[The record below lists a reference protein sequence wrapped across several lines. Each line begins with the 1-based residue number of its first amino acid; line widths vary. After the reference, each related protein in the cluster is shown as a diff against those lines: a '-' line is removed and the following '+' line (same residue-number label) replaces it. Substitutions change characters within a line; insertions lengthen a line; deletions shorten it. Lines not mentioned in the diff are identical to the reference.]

1 MKLLSTISKRAI
13 WLPAIFS
20 MLVTL
25 SCNQSKQTAP
35 PPPEIPVVLVKEQTV
50 PIFQDF
56 VGQIFG
62 NNDIDIRAR
71 VDGFLEGIHFQ
82 EGSKVKK
89 GQLLYSIDQQPFQTK
104 VAAMMSKVA
113 EATTMLAKTE
123 SDLARIRPL
132 AETNAV
138 SKRDL
143 DAAVANFEA
152 AQASLDA
159 ANANLKSAQIE
170 LSYTKILSP
179 ISGTIGKTQ
188 AKVGDYV
195 GKYPNP
201 VVLNTVSDI
210 ETVVVEFFLSENE
223 YLRLSRRVFLMLEE
237 GEKFVPDKT
246 PNLDL
251 ILSDGSTHNHK
262 GHLNFVGREVDPT
275 TGSILIQASFPNPER
290 ILRPGQF
297 ARVRAKID
305 EFENAKLVP
314 QSTISEIQGIYNI
327 YIVNDSSRVVMRQVE
342 VGPTFKDFWILKS
355 GVEANE
361 KVVLEGL
368 QKVRGGMVVNPV
380 VTEYQS
386 KVKTN

>member
-1 MKLLSTISKRAI
+1 MNHLSAISNKISWLLAI
-13 WLPAIFS
+13 LP
-20 MLVTL
+20 MLVTM

-35 PPPEIPVVLVKEQTV
+35 PPPEIPVVLVREQTV
-50 PIFQDF
+50 PIYQDF

-82 EGSKVKK
+82 EGSAVKK
-89 GQLLYSIDQQPFQTK
+89 GQLLYSIDQQPIQTK
-104 VAAMMSKVA
+104 VVAMMSKVA

-223 YLRLSRRVFLMLEE
+223 YLRLSRRVFLRLQE
-237 GEKFVPDKT
+237 GEKFVPDRT

-251 ILSDGSTHNHK
+251 ILSDGSIHNHK

-297 ARVRAKID
+297 ARVRVKID

-314 QSTISEIQGIYNI
+314 QSTISEIQGIFNI
-327 YIVNDSSRVVMRQVE
+327 YIVNDSSKVVLRQVE

-355 GVEANE
+355 GVEVNE
-361 KVVLEGL
+361 KVVLEGI
-368 QKVRGGMVVNPV
+368 QKVRGGMVVKPI